1 MNLRLVDSIAKI
13 EKDIKTALIADL
25 NTHLDKRKNVAVDRL
40 KQVCKSWILS
50 QPEIKSLDSASVPFS
65 LHSLFGLQRGSEAQ
79 IVDTIANA
87 VANSIQ
93 VKFSKIDKNFK
104 GGITF
109 SIQPADFQ
117 NLLGLPEGHVITKKG
132 TDLHW
137 LNWLLEKGDTVIITG
152 YKYEASS
159 RGRSGSGTMVQ
170 GSSFRV
176 PPSYSGVITNN
187 FVTRAFRNR
196 QKEIERILSEVF
208 K

>member
-25 NTHLDKRKNVAVDRL
+25 NTHLNKRKNVAVDRL

-50 QPEIKSLDSASVPFS
+50 QPEIKSLDSTSVPFS

-137 LNWLLEKGDTVIITG
+137 LNWLLERGDSVIITG
-152 YKYEASS
+152 YQYEASN
-159 RGRSGSGTMVQ
+159 RGRSGSGAMVQ
-170 GSSFRV
+170 GGSFRV
-176 PPSYSGVITNN
+176 PPSYSGTTTNN
-187 FVTRAFRNR
+187 FVTRAFTNK
-196 QKEIERILSEVF
+196 QKEIERILLEVF
-208 K
+208 R

>member
-25 NTHLDKRKNVAVDRL
+25 NTHLNKRKNVAVDRL

-137 LNWLLEKGDTVIITG
+137 LNWLLERGDSVIITG
-152 YKYEASS
+152 YQYEASN
-159 RGRSGSGTMVQ
+159 RGRSGSGAMVQ
-170 GSSFRV
+170 GGSFRV
-176 PPSYSGVITNN
+176 PPSYSGTATNN
-187 FVTRAFRNR
+187 FVTRAFTNK

-208 K
+208 R

>member
-137 LNWLLEKGDTVIITG
+137 LNWLLERGDSVIITG
-152 YKYEASS
+152 YQYEASN
-159 RGRSGSGTMVQ
+159 RGRSGSGAMVQ
-170 GSSFRV
+170 GGSFRV
-176 PPSYSGVITNN
+176 PPSYSGTTTNN
-187 FVTRAFRNR
+187 FVTRAFTNK

-208 K
+208 R